1 MMLHNR
7 KNNVCEGLKIILS
20 VLLLAAILTMG
31 ACGNNNDVD
40 DTNLTEETS
49 GEQQQESTDGSE
61 EKKPDES
68 KTDLPSETIPDSEPV
83 EPMLIVKG
91 TTAKIGAKAIEVL
104 VEIKNNPGIL
114 GIDFDVH
121 YDESALKLVDAQ
133 STLDV
138 DGCNYTPPAYYRNP
152 TTFLWDFQDANWNDD
167 RVILHLY
174 FDILDTAVVGE
185 CEIKLMYSYGNIFD
199 ADGIPIDIKVENACV
214 RVEE

>member
-1 MMLHNR
+1 MLRNR
-7 KNNVCEGLKIILS
+7 KNNVSGGLKIILS
-20 VLLLAAILTMG
+20 VLLLVAILTMG
-31 ACGNNNDVD
+31 ACGSNNDVD
-40 DTNLTEETS
+40 DTNPTEETS
-49 GEQQQESTDGSE
+49 GEQQKESTDGSE

-68 KTDLPSETIPDSEPV
+68 KPDLPSENIPDSEPV
-83 EPMLIVKG
+83 EPILIVKG

-114 GIDFDVH
+114 GIDFDFY
-121 YDESALKLVDAQ
+121 YDESALKLVNSK

-167 RVILHLY
+167 RVILQLY
-174 FDILDTAVVGE
+174 FDILNTAAVGE
-185 CEIKLMYSYGNIFD
+185 YEIKIMYSYGNIFD
-199 ADGIPIDIKVENACV
+199 ADGIPIDIKVENARI

>member
-1 MMLHNR
+1 MLRNR
-7 KNNVCEGLKIILS
+7 KNNVSGGLKIILS
-20 VLLLAAILTMG
+20 VLLLVAILTMG
-31 ACGNNNDVD
+31 ACGSNNDVD
-40 DTNLTEETS
+40 DTNPTEETS
-49 GEQQQESTDGSE
+49 GKQQQESTDDSE

-68 KTDLPSETIPDSEPV
+68 KPDLPSENIPDSEPV
-83 EPMLIVKG
+83 EPILIVKG

-114 GIDFDVH
+114 GIDFDFY
-121 YDESALKLVDAQ
+121 YDESALKLVNSK

-167 RVILHLY
+167 RVILQLY
-174 FDILDTAVVGE
+174 FDILNTAAVGE
-185 CEIKLMYSYGNIFD
+185 YEIKIMYSYGNIFD
-199 ADGIPIDIKVENACV
+199 ADGIPIDIKVENARI